1 MLVVVPH
8 EVQRA
13 KTWQDRADGKIRV
26 LADGGFLVSA
36 TYGVAFQ
43 MRIHT
48 DTSNTP
54 GAFLIDREGILRFAH
69 RGTGPRNFADRPE
82 VEDTLREIDSW

>member
-1 MLVVVPH
+1 MVPH
-8 EVQRA
+8 EKQRVA
-13 KTWQDRADGKIRV
+13 AWQERAGEGYSV
-26 LADGGFLVSA
+26 VADGGYKASSR
-36 TYGVAFQ
+36 YGVAFQ

-69 RGTGPRNFADRPE
+69 IGKGPRNFADRPE
-82 VEDTLREIDSW
+82 LTDLLSAIDSWSSS